1 MMYTWLQAAVYCEE
15 TFGVPVDMKE
25 GFFIC
30 PECGEPIYECDW
42 DAYSEWECCPIC
54 EWNFTEGE

>member
-1 MMYTWLQAAVYCEE
+1 MFTWLEAAVYCEE
-15 TFGVPVDMKE
+15 TFGVHVNMKE

-42 DAYSEWECCPIC
+42 DAYSDWECCPIC
-54 EWNFTEGE
+54 DWNFMEGE

>member
-1 MMYTWLQAAVYCEE
+1 MYTWLEAAVYCEE
-15 TFGVPVDMKE
+15 TFGVHVNMEE

-42 DAYSEWECCPIC
+42 DEHPDWSECPIC
-54 EWNFTEGE
+54 EWNFVEGM

>member
-1 MMYTWLQAAVYCEE
+1 MYTWLEAAIYCEE
-15 TFGVPVDMKE
+15 TFGIHVDTRE

-42 DAYSEWECCPIC
+42 RGHDWDYCPIC
-54 EWNFTEGE
+54 NFNFMEGE

>member
-1 MMYTWLQAAVYCEE
+1 MYTWLEAAIYCEE
-15 TFGVPVDMKE
+15 TFGIHVDTRE

-42 DAYSEWECCPIC
+42 RGHDWDYCPIC
-54 EWNFTEGE
+54 GAKMDE